1 MTKAKN
7 DYVMTGRPK
16 KRLFI
21 GMLSLTAVLMAV
33 MGVVCWLVFRSGWR
47 LKS

>member
-1 MTKAKN
+1 M
-7 DYVMTGRPK
+7 G
-16 KRLFI
+16 
-21 GMLSLTAVLMAV
+21 SAVLMAV